1 MVSGTVHQ
9 TPCKAR
15 HDDTNYTEDDIDWDY
30 MAVYVRAMEKQVI
43 AAVADYKNMVIATTK
58 DLVHAT

>member
-1 MVSGTVHQ
+1 
-9 TPCKAR
+9 
-15 HDDTNYTEDDIDWDY
+15 